1 MRRVKYGDCY
11 NFDKVPP
18 LDAVE
23 TGWVIEYMLE
33 RAALVPIGEK
43 YVVDLSFGPDNV
55 PSSDWPK
62 WVKTRRAFN
71 RAEFVVSEHPVK
83 REAVVNFYRE
93 HFGSLI
99 TLEDE
104 DPAPVAEEP
113 NSNVVQFRRKEK
125 K

>member
-11 NFDKVPP
+11 NFDKDPP

-23 TGWVIEYMLE
+23 TGWVIEYMHE
-33 RAALVPIGEK
+33 QVAKVPVGEK

-71 RAEFVVSEHPVK
+71 RAEFEVKQHPVK
-83 REAVVNFYRE
+83 REEVVDFYKQ
-93 HFGSLI
+93 HFGELL
-99 TLEDE
+99 TLESDE
-104 DPAPVAEEP
+104 PAAPEGP
-113 NSNVVQFRRKEK
+113 KSNVVQFRRREK